1 MAYKTL
7 LKMWWVRM
15 KTKQRKLPTNE
26 AQRGKKK
33 TRKEEGRQVGGGGRE
48 EGRRELSLSLA

>member
-26 AQRGKKK
+26 AQRGKETKK
-33 TRKEEGRQVGGGGRE
+33 KKIPISI
-48 EGRRELSLSLA
+48 LFKKAL